1 MTNPEIIAIVISIGG
16 LIVAALAYRRA
27 GRLKKLDLLVEAGR
41 AQNGLQGGFE
51 SMKAMHDVALDHRR
65 NVMSALGSLKSGN
78 MQRMQDEWN
87 ADAETIVALES
98 DVANSGRSPNSM
110 SPNKL
115 AALLVEIDAVKR
127 KVDSLGSKYKEWDE
141 WDEQQRLQIRE
152 EKLAQFQAGRTSSP
166 T

>member
-16 LIVAALAYRRA
+16 VIVAALVYRRA
-27 GRLKKLDLLVEAGR
+27 GRLKKLDLLVEVGR
-41 AQNGLQGGFE
+41 AQNGLRGEFE
-51 SMKAMHDVALDHRR
+51 SLKAMHDVALDHRQK
-65 NVMSALGSLKSGN
+65 VMAALGSLKSGN

-87 ADAETIVALES
+87 ADAENIVALES
-98 DVANSGRSPNSM
+98 DVANGGRSPNSM
-110 SPNKL
+110 SPSKL

-127 KVDSLGSKYKEWDE
+127 RVDSLGSKYKEWDE